1 MDKEGNAT
9 GDHEEALQY
18 ALAVC
23 LEEDMEEDVEDD
35 EEDEEDGE
43 VDEEDEDEDE
53 NTFSFKDGVNPLD
66 FVEDDAFGDQVYEQ
80 FVGMGYEAL
89 AERKRKA
96 LEDSRPEGSV
106 KKVRHEDVTGAS
118 MEEIMEAMNYGMQ
131 RRTRKPKKKGRR
143 KGSKK
148 KLTPEITRRLGEA
161 TLHYVHGHY
170 EEAIPILAEIVKQAP
185 DLSETYH
192 TLGLV
197 HDNLGNELKALN
209 CFTIAAL
216 LAPKNPA
223 LWELLFGWFNRR
235 GDTHK
240 AIYCL
245 SRAISADPKNIDL
258 KLGRA
263 SLYVKLG
270 DYHKAAASYE
280 QIVQACPDNVEAL
293 KTGAVMYDRSG
304 QHEHSI
310 HILEAYLRDH
320 PTKADP
326 SVIDL
331 LASILM
337 ENNAHNEAIQHI
349 EHAQLVFCSNKE
361 MPLTM
366 KIKAGICHAY
376 LGNMEKA
383 ETLFSALEKQSADQA
398 DLIAKVADSFM
409 SLGHYSSALKYYL
422 MLKGNTKYNKGFL
435 HMKIAR
441 CHLSLNDRVQAILW
455 FYEAVKTLEDN
466 IEIRLTLASI
476 LLEEARE
483 DEAILLLSPPKNLD
497 RFEAQTNKS
506 EPWWCNGN
514 VELKL
519 CYIYRAKGMLK
530 EFVDAIYPLVHE
542 SLRIESLQQKVK
554 VKKRLTKSVLLER
567 VKVLDDHQTDN
578 LLCRSR
584 PVAPASDLLKAAR
597 AKKLLQK
604 KAKVK
609 EEKRA
614 EAMAAGVDWQSDDSG
629 DDPPEEIHQEPP
641 LPDLL
646 KDKENHGLIID
657 LCKSLASLHRYCEA
671 LEIINLALKSTR
683 NMCSVAEEL
692 RSLGAQIAYN
702 TPDPEH
708 GVDCVKYIAD
718 QHPYSNAAWNC
729 YYKVITR
736 LDDWYARHY
745 KFLRGKRDK
754 LKDCVP
760 PSIISGHHFT
770 KKSRHQDAAREYL
783 EAYKLLPENP
793 LINLCVGTALIN
805 LALGHRLQNRH
816 QCVAQ
821 GLAFLY
827 KNLQLCEFSQE
838 AFFNIGRAYHHVGL
852 VTLAAWHYDKVL
864 AMHMQDYPI
873 PKLPHEKPES
883 VENLLP
889 GYCDLRKEAAFNLH
903 LMYKKS
909 GAVDL
914 ARQVLR
920 DHCTF

>member
-1 MDKEGNAT
+1 MQKLWG
-9 GDHEEALQY
+9 
-18 ALAVC
+18 
-23 LEEDMEEDVEDD
+23 
-35 EEDEEDGE
+35 DEEDGE
-43 VDEEDEDEDE
+43 VDEDDEDE
-53 NTFSFKDGVNPLD
+53 NTFSFKDGVKPLE
-66 FVEDDAFGDQVYEQ
+66 FVEDDAFGEEVYEQ
-80 FVGMGYEAL
+80 FVGMDYEAL

-106 KKVRHEDVTGAS
+106 KKARHKDVTGAS

-131 RRTRKPKKKGRR
+131 WRIRKPKKKGRR

-170 EEAIPILAEIVKQAP
+170 EEAIPILAEIVKLAP
-185 DLSETYH
+185 DLPETYH
-192 TLGLV
+192 TLGLG

-223 LWELLFGWFNRR
+223 LWELLFGWFNRQ
-235 GDTHK
+235 GNTHK

-245 SRAISADPKNIDL
+245 SRAISADPKNIYL

-320 PTKADP
+320 PTKTDP

-337 ENNAHNEAIQHI
+337 ENNAHNEAILHI
-349 EHAQLVFCSNKE
+349 ERAQLESA
-361 MPLTM
+361 MLTLEIWRRQ
-366 KIKAGICHAY
+366 K
-376 LGNMEKA
+376 
-383 ETLFSALEKQSADQA
+383 LFSALEQQSADHA

-409 SLGHYSSALKYYL
+409 SLGHYNSALK
-422 MLKGNTKYNKGFL
+422 
-435 HMKIAR
+435 
-441 CHLSLNDRVQAILW
+441 VQAILW

-466 IEIRLTLASI
+466 IETRLTLASI

-506 EPWWCNGN
+506 EPWWCNGK
-514 VELKL
+514 VKLKL
-519 CYIYRAKGMLK
+519 CYIYIAKGMRK

-554 VKKRLTKSVLLER
+554 VKKRHTKSVLLER
-567 VKVLDDHQTDN
+567 AKVLDDHQTDN
-578 LLCRSR
+578 PLCRSR
-584 PVAPASDLLKAAR
+584 PVAPASDLLKATR

-609 EEKRA
+609 EERRA

-646 KDKENHGLIID
+646 TDKENHGLIIY
-657 LCKSLASLHRYCEA
+657 LCKSLASLH
-671 LEIINLALKSTR
+671 ID
-683 NMCSVAEEL
+683 
-692 RSLGAQIAYN
+692 IAK
-702 TPDPEH
+702 H
-708 GVDCVKYIAD
+708 
-718 QHPYSNAAWNC
+718 W
-729 YYKVITR
+729 R
-736 LDDWYARHY
+736 L
-745 KFLRGKRDK
+745 
-754 LKDCVP
+754 
-760 PSIISGHHFT
+760 
-770 KKSRHQDAAREYL
+770 
-783 EAYKLLPENP
+783 
-793 LINLCVGTALIN
+793 
-805 LALGHRLQNRH
+805 
-816 QCVAQ
+816 
-821 GLAFLY
+821 
-827 KNLQLCEFSQE
+827 
-838 AFFNIGRAYHHVGL
+838 
-852 VTLAAWHYDKVL
+852 
-864 AMHMQDYPI
+864 
-873 PKLPHEKPES
+873 
-883 VENLLP
+883 
-889 GYCDLRKEAAFNLH
+889 
-903 LMYKKS
+903 
-909 GAVDL
+909 
-914 ARQVLR
+914 
-920 DHCTF
+920 

>member
-1 MDKEGNAT
+1 MDKEDNVT
-9 GDHEEALQY
+9 VDHEEASQY
-18 ALAVC
+18 AFAVC

-53 NTFSFKDGVNPLD
+53 NTFSFKDG
-66 FVEDDAFGDQVYEQ
+66 

-106 KKVRHEDVTGAS
+106 KKARHEDVTGAS

-161 TLHYVHGHY
+161 TLHYVHGRY

-216 LAPKNPA
+216 LAPKKSSSLGTA
-223 LWELLFGWFNRR
+223 LWL
-235 GDTHK
+235 
-240 AIYCL
+240 
-245 SRAISADPKNIDL
+245 
-258 KLGRA
+258 
-263 SLYVKLG
+263 LG

-310 HILEAYLRDH
+310 HILEAYLKDH
-320 PTKADP
+320 PTEADP

-383 ETLFSALEKQSADQA
+383 ETLFSALEQQSADQA

-435 HMKIAR
+435 HMKIAQ

-466 IEIRLTLASI
+466 IETRLTLASI

-506 EPWWCNGN
+506 EPWWCNGK
-514 VELKL
+514 VKLKL

-554 VKKRLTKSVLLER
+554 VKKRLTKSVL
-567 VKVLDDHQTDN
+567 
-578 LLCRSR
+578 SR

-657 LCKSLASLHRYCEA
+657 LWQVTGFLA
-671 LEIINLALKSTR
+671 
-683 NMCSVAEEL
+683 
-692 RSLGAQIAYN
+692 
-702 TPDPEH
+702 
-708 GVDCVKYIAD
+708 
-718 QHPYSNAAWNC
+718 
-729 YYKVITR
+729 
-736 LDDWYARHY
+736 
-745 KFLRGKRDK
+745 
-754 LKDCVP
+754 
-760 PSIISGHHFT
+760 
-770 KKSRHQDAAREYL
+770 
-783 EAYKLLPENP
+783 
-793 LINLCVGTALIN
+793 
-805 LALGHRLQNRH
+805 
-816 QCVAQ
+816 
-821 GLAFLY
+821 
-827 KNLQLCEFSQE
+827 
-838 AFFNIGRAYHHVGL
+838 
-852 VTLAAWHYDKVL
+852 
-864 AMHMQDYPI
+864 
-873 PKLPHEKPES
+873 
-883 VENLLP
+883 
-889 GYCDLRKEAAFNLH
+889 
-903 LMYKKS
+903 
-909 GAVDL
+909 
-914 ARQVLR
+914 
-920 DHCTF
+920 

>member
-1 MDKEGNAT
+1 MDKEDNAT
-9 GDHEEALQY
+9 GDREEASQY

-23 LEEDMEEDVEDD
+23 LEEDMEEDAKDD

-43 VDEEDEDEDE
+43 VDEDNEDE
-53 NTFSFKDGVNPLD
+53 NTFSFKDGVNPLE

-80 FVGMGYEAL
+80 FVGMDYEAL
-89 AERKRKA
+89 VERKRKS

-106 KKVRHEDVTGAS
+106 KKARHEDVTGAS

-131 RRTRKPKKKGRR
+131 WRIRKPKKKGRR

-148 KLTPEITRRLGEA
+148 KLTPDITRRLGEA

-170 EEAIPILAEIVKQAP
+170 EEAIPILAEIVKLAP
-185 DLSETYH
+185 DLPETYH
-192 TLGLV
+192 TLGLG

-235 GDTHK
+235 GNTHK

-320 PTKADP
+320 PTETDP

-337 ENNAHNEAIQHI
+337 ENNAHNEAIRHI

-366 KIKAGICHAY
+366 KIKAGICYAY

-383 ETLFSALEKQSADQA
+383 ETLFSALEQQGADHA
-398 DLIAKVADSFM
+398 DLIAKFADSFM
-409 SLGHYSSALKYYL
+409 SLGHYSSAWKYYF
-422 MLKGNTKYNKGFL
+422 MLKGNTKHNKGFL
-435 HMKIAR
+435 RMKIAR

-455 FYEAVKTLEDN
+455 FYEAVNTLEDN
-466 IEIRLTLASI
+466 IETRLTLASI

-506 EPWWCNGN
+506 EPWWCNGK
-514 VELKL
+514 VKLKL
-519 CYIYRAKGMLK
+519 CYIYIAKGMLK

-554 VKKRLTKSVLLER
+554 VKKRHTKSVLLER
-567 VKVLDDHQTDN
+567 AKVLDDHQTDN

-584 PVAPASDLLKAAR
+584 PVAPASDLLKATR

-646 KDKENHGLIID
+646 KDKENHGLIIY
-657 LCKSLASLHRYCEA
+657 LCKSLASLH
-671 LEIINLALKSTR
+671 ID
-683 NMCSVAEEL
+683 
-692 RSLGAQIAYN
+692 IAK
-702 TPDPEH
+702 H
-708 GVDCVKYIAD
+708 
-718 QHPYSNAAWNC
+718 W
-729 YYKVITR
+729 R
-736 LDDWYARHY
+736 L
-745 KFLRGKRDK
+745 
-754 LKDCVP
+754 
-760 PSIISGHHFT
+760 
-770 KKSRHQDAAREYL
+770 
-783 EAYKLLPENP
+783 
-793 LINLCVGTALIN
+793 
-805 LALGHRLQNRH
+805 
-816 QCVAQ
+816 
-821 GLAFLY
+821 
-827 KNLQLCEFSQE
+827 
-838 AFFNIGRAYHHVGL
+838 
-852 VTLAAWHYDKVL
+852 
-864 AMHMQDYPI
+864 
-873 PKLPHEKPES
+873 
-883 VENLLP
+883 
-889 GYCDLRKEAAFNLH
+889 
-903 LMYKKS
+903 
-909 GAVDL
+909 
-914 ARQVLR
+914 
-920 DHCTF
+920 